1 MSDCQKCEKR
11 GTRRCCTPSGPILD
25 DGTCPLFSEKK
36 KKKKTRAL
44 ARGWAKF
51 YACWSPVFRI
61 TCVKNVKVPR

>member
-1 MSDCQKCEKR
+1 MGGVAQGKR
-11 GTRRCCTPSGPILD
+11 AEAMKVNIWIVWDMTKSPPAPVMG
-25 DGTCPLFSEKK
+25 
-36 KKKKTRAL
+36 KKTRAL

>member
-1 MSDCQKCEKR
+1 MKVNLWIVWDMTK
-11 GTRRCCTPSGPILD
+11 TPPAPVMG
-25 DGTCPLFSEKK
+25 
-36 KKKKTRAL
+36 KKTRAL